1 MNPVYIA
8 GGLSFFA
15 NLFLWNA
22 WQGAKEDLV
31 RQEEQA
37 NTEKVQYALE
47 AEKRVAERLGLAHRA
62 ELAERDRLA
71 KATQDALAAITA
83 VADSAQDEI
92 AEKNG
97 RIQQLEL
104 EADFDEIPD
113 SGECLNVYVPGGLL
127 LERDCAS
134 TRDSGGREGGACRN
148 IGQSHQTY
156 PAFSA
161 VTYSQLAEAF
171 NHNTA
176 GLEQCNAQLAEIRS
190 LGQQH

>member
-8 GGLSFFA
+8 GGSILA
-15 NLFLWNA
+15 NLILFGL

-31 RQEEQA
+31 RQTEKA
-37 NTEKVQYALE
+37 NTEKVRYALE
-47 AEKRVAERLGLAHRA
+47 KEGEVKDALNAAHAE
-62 ELAERDRLA
+62 ELAERDRMA

-134 TRDSGGREGGACRN
+134 PGNSGSREGGACRN

-176 GLEQCNAQLAEIRS
+176 GLEQCNAQLAEIRA